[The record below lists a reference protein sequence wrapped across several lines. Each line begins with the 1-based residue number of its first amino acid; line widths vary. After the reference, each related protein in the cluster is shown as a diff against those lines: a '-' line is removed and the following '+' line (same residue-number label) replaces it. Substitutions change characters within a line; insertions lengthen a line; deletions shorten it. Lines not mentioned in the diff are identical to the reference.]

1 MRTKKLLVSGL
12 PESLTEEN
20 LYDLFDLYGCI
31 EDVRLAVDA
40 ETRSSMGYGEII
52 FRAEDCARDALE
64 AVDGLEIMGARL
76 MVRPALVEDDVPSF
90 DDGTEIEFVS
100 EISRPLWDR
109 TRKAA
114 VS

>member
-20 LYDLFDLYGCI
+20 LYDLFDIYGCI
-31 EDVRLAVDA
+31 EDVRLAVDE
-40 ETRSSMGYGEII
+40 ETRSMGFGEIV

-64 AVDGLEIMGARL
+64 AVDGLEICGVRL
-76 MVRPALVEDDVPSF
+76 MVRPALVAEDVPTVE
-90 DDGTEIEFVS
+90 DGTEIEFVS

-109 TRKAA
+109 SRNPA
-114 VS
+114 VF